1 MIGFIITTIC
11 CVSMVVTAFILCEK
25 IKKLRKENKN
35 IIKASQEEVA
45 NLIIDKTK
53 VQERVKDLEDGI
65 NKQFGIS
72 VRNEVTKVE
81 CVFNKLEMV
90 IIMAG
95 VYQLIEHSG
104 NIDDKEA
111 YIKLYKK
118 AQEHAEKMEE
128 LDGD

>member
-1 MIGFIITTIC
+1 MISFIIISICWIITI
-11 CVSMVVTAFILCEK
+11 ILVYLLV
-25 IKKLRKENKN
+25 KKLKQQNYDRMMLDHKN
-35 IIKASQEEVA
+35 ISNLEEER
-45 NLIIDKTK
+45 NSFEK
-53 VQERVKDLEDGI
+53 RVKELENGI
-65 NKQFGIS
+65 KDQFGIS

-81 CVFNKLEMV
+81 CIFTKLEMV

-118 AQEHAEKMEE
+118 AQEYTEKMEE
-128 LDGD
+128 EQTDG